1 MYINLCNELKRMKIQ
16 KKELSEYMNKIPKW
30 LSIRLSNNTRF
41 SEDEI
46 DVVFEFMQNKG
57 SKKSKD
63 YLFEYSKKI
72 DNTNNDTP
80 QIINSL
86 MNRMGL
92 TNEELAEIMEVTPQT
107 VSAWRN
113 NKNREMSES
122 NLFKLSEV
130 LDCTVSVLKGYSNVL
145 DKEFKGDKYELMELQ
160 ENACLH
166 KMKNLVQKLIELKGY
181 ILKDESKKHSDI
193 LDLHL
198 IGEIEEFVDL
208 ICATNDDYVED
219 GEKRKEYLAMKNYDF
234 NKGVA
239 FQKGIDKFKKE
250 KFKDEDGE
258 EKEIYIIDDLDKVKE
273 FKELL

>member
-1 MYINLCNELKRMKIQ
+1 MYINLSNELKRMKIQ
-16 KKELSEYMNKIPKW
+16 KKELSAYMNKIPKW

-46 DVVFEFMQNKG
+46 DVAFEFMQNKG
-57 SKKSKD
+57 STKSKD

-92 TNEELAEIMEVTPQT
+92 TNEELAEKMEVTPQT

-113 NKNREMSES
+113 NKNRDMSES

-130 LDCTVSVLKGYSNVL
+130 LGCSVSILKGYDNIL

-193 LDLHL
+193 LDVLL
-198 IGEIEEFVDL
+198 ISEIEEFVDM

-219 GEKRKEYLAMKNYDF
+219 GEKRKEYLEMKNYDF
-234 NKGVA
+234 NKGVS

-258 EKEIYIIDDLDKVKE
+258 EKEIYIIDDLDKI
-273 FKELL
+273 KELL